1 MDKNKVSDLGRFPRT
16 DRPDPASCGDFDIR
30 IDRDGNWH
38 YRDSLIKR
46 PELVRLFASA
56 LSRDED
62 GTYWLTTP
70 AEKGRI
76 HVDDVPFIA
85 VAMTVSGKGRSQAL
99 RFHTNV
105 GDTVIADRSHPIRVA
120 HDPET
125 KTPIPYVTVRD
136 RIEARIARSVYYDLV
151 ALGKE
156 KLVDHEALFGVRS
169 GGIFFPM
176 GRLDTES

>member
-1 MDKNKVSDLGRFPRT
+1 MDNNKVSDLGRFPRT
-16 DRPDPASCGDFDIR
+16 DRPDPVSCGDFDIR

-38 YRDSLIKR
+38 YRGSLIKR
-46 PELVRLFASA
+46 PELVRLFVSA

-76 HVDDVPFIA
+76 QVDDVPFVA
-85 VAMTVSGKGRSQAL
+85 VAMTVSGKGRGQEL
-99 RFHTNV
+99 QFHTNA
-105 GDTVIADRSHPIRVA
+105 GDAVTADRSHPIRVA

-125 KTPIPYVTVRD
+125 GMPTPYVTVRD

-156 KLVDHEALFGVRS
+156 KSVAHEALFGVWS
-169 GGIFFPM
+169 GRIFFPM
-176 GRLDTES
+176 GKLDTES